1 MYNNYGYNP
10 YYPQQR
16 YQGVDTNNQQPMMTT
31 YQQPMQL
38 AKPSGLLG
46 KSVDNIDV
54 VKATDIPL
62 DGSISY
68 FPLTDG
74 SAIVSKQLQMDG
86 TSKMVVYKPAK
97 ANSKRNME
105 NNYWALRKAKF
116 DKSIAECKVLSKS
129 SSELGVCFSRVAN
142 LERNKNAQ
150 RDNAK
155 YEKNMDL
162 NTEIRDGGYWW
173 Y

>member
-10 YYPQQR
+10 YYQPQRFQNVE
-16 YQGVDTNNQQPMMTT
+16 QPNQQPMMTT

-38 AKPSGLLG
+38 TKPSYLLG

-74 SAIVSKQLQMDG
+74 SAIVSKQLQNDG
-86 TSKMVVYKPAK
+86 TSKIIVYKPAK
-97 ANSKRNME
+97 EDKKEAIQFATLDDLQEAIGEIDLSDIQDLKDEIKDIKKQLKEFKSK
-105 NNYWALRKAKF
+105 
-116 DKSIAECKVLSKS
+116 KSKDDE
-129 SSELGVCFSRVAN
+129 
-142 LERNKNAQ
+142 
-150 RDNAK
+150 
-155 YEKNMDL
+155 
-162 NTEIRDGGYWW
+162 
-173 Y
+173 

>member
-10 YYPQQR
+10 YYQQQQR
-16 YQGVDTNNQQPMMTT
+16 MQGIEQQQPMMTA
-31 YQQPMQL
+31 YQQPIQL
-38 AKPSGLLG
+38 TKPSGLLG

-86 TSKMVVYKPAK
+86 TSKMVVYKPIKENSDDSKKFVTFEEMQSELAK
-97 ANSKRNME
+97 IDILELEDLKDE
-105 NNYWALRKAKF
+105 IKEIKKQL
-116 DKSIAECKVLSKS
+116 KSIKKPKE
-129 SSELGVCFSRVAN
+129 
-142 LERNKNAQ
+142 
-150 RDNAK
+150 D
-155 YEKNMDL
+155 
-162 NTEIRDGGYWW
+162 
-173 Y
+173 

>member
-10 YYPQQR
+10 YYQQQQR
-16 YQGVDTNNQQPMMTT
+16 MQGIEQQPMITT
-31 YQQPMQL
+31 YQQPVQL
-38 AKPSGLLG
+38 TKPSGLLG

-86 TSKMVVYKPAK
+86 TSKMVVYKPIK
-97 ANSKRNME
+97 EDSDDSK
-105 NNYWALRKAKF
+105 KF
-116 DKSIAECKVLSKS
+116 VTFEEMQ
-129 SSELGVCFSRVAN
+129 SELAKIDILD
-142 LERNKNAQ
+142 LE
-150 RDNAK
+150 
-155 YEKNMDL
+155 DL
-162 NTEIRDGGYWW
+162 KDEIKEIKKQLKEFKSKKSKDDE
-173 Y
+173 

>member
-31 YQQPMQL
+31 FQQPMQL
-38 AKPSGLLG
+38 TKPSSLLG

-86 TSKMVVYKPAK
+86 TSKMVIYKPVKEDNDDSKKFVTFEEMQNELAK
-97 ANSKRNME
+97 IDI
-105 NNYWALRKAKF
+105 L
-116 DKSIAECKVLSKS
+116 D
-129 SSELGVCFSRVAN
+129 
-142 LERNKNAQ
+142 LE
-150 RDNAK
+150 
-155 YEKNMDL
+155 DL
-162 NTEIRDGGYWW
+162 KDEIKEIKKQLKIMKKPKED
-173 Y
+173 

>member
-10 YYPQQR
+10 YYAQQR

-31 YQQPMQL
+31 FQQPMQL
-38 AKPSGLLG
+38 TKPSSLLG

-86 TSKMVVYKPAK
+86 TSKMVVYKPVKEDNDDSKKFVTFEEMQNELAK
-97 ANSKRNME
+97 IDILDLEDLKDE
-105 NNYWALRKAKF
+105 IKEIKKQL
-116 DKSIAECKVLSKS
+116 KSMKKPKE
-129 SSELGVCFSRVAN
+129 
-142 LERNKNAQ
+142 
-150 RDNAK
+150 D
-155 YEKNMDL
+155 
-162 NTEIRDGGYWW
+162 
-173 Y
+173 

>member
-16 YQGVDTNNQQPMMTT
+16 YQGIDTNNQQPMMTT
-31 YQQPMQL
+31 YQQQIQL
-38 AKPSGLLG
+38 TKPSSLLG

-86 TSKMVVYKPAK
+86 TSKMVIYKPVKEDNDDSKKFVTFEEMQNELAK
-97 ANSKRNME
+97 IDILDLEELKDE
-105 NNYWALRKAKF
+105 IKEIKKQL
-116 DKSIAECKVLSKS
+116 KSMKKPKE
-129 SSELGVCFSRVAN
+129 
-142 LERNKNAQ
+142 
-150 RDNAK
+150 D
-155 YEKNMDL
+155 
-162 NTEIRDGGYWW
+162 
-173 Y
+173 